1 MATTLPSVSEGD
13 IINLSPA
20 QRRQPVA
27 NAQSI
32 LSAGFLE
39 EDHSETRPI
48 EGSPTPRELYGM
60 LDELY
65 VKPDG
70 VRVGDRFVIGR
81 YEGEIKNP
89 GTKELLGRLV
99 RVTESWISKGPRT
112 GS

>member
-1 MATTLPSVSEGD
+1 M
-13 IINLSPA
+13 
-20 QRRQPVA
+20 A

-32 LSAGFLE
+32 FNAGFLE

-99 RVTESWISKGPRT
+99 RVTGILDIEVPADESMIGGISRRRSPT
-112 GS
+112 SD